1 MHRAPDALDSRIP
14 LVVDL
19 DGTLIRSDLLV
30 ESFLLLAKKAPLR
43 MLAAI
48 FWLARGRA
56 YFKCRIA
63 REVTLDV
70 VTLPYDRDL
79 IAYLEA
85 EKQTGRELVLAS
97 GATDSVAKAVAD
109 HIGLFDRVFASDSR
123 TNLSGKPKRDR
134 LVAEFYLHGFDY
146 VGNGRRDAVVCA
158 AARKA
163 ILVRPVRGLRANVEK
178 TTQIERVFDDP
189 PGRVKSYLT
198 ALRPHQWLKNTLV
211 FAPLALDYHL
221 YQPGTLMQAA
231 LAFAAFSL
239 CASSGYLLNDLLD
252 LPNDRRHPH
261 KKDRPL
267 ASGQVPA
274 VHAIIAMLA
283 LLFGAIAV
291 ALFLPWP
298 FLATLVGYFV
308 LSLLYSFR
316 LKDIVIL
323 DVLALSILYTSRVVG
338 GALAV
343 DMAPSSWLLAF
354 CIFLFFSL
362 ALVKRYAEL
371 VLASKIEGFHAH
383 ARAYLFEDRELLAAL
398 GGSSGYLAALVLG
411 LYIGTRT
418 SHDLLSLYQI
428 FWLDCLLLLYW
439 ITYMWLMA
447 HRGHMDDDPLVFGL
461 RDRVSRILLLLMA
474 GVFVAAT
481 LL

>member
-1 MHRAPDALDSRIP
+1 MHREPDTPGSQAP

-30 ESFLLLAKKAPLR
+30 ESLLLLAKKAPLR
-43 MLAAI
+43 MLAATS
-48 FWLARGRA
+48 WLARGRA

-70 VTLPYDRDL
+70 ATLPYDRDL
-79 IAYLEA
+79 IAYLES
-85 EKQTGRELVLAS
+85 EKQTGRELVLAT
-97 GATDSVAKAVAD
+97 GADDSVAKGVAD
-109 HIGLFDRVFASDSR
+109 HLGLFDRVFASDGR
-123 TNLSGKPKRDR
+123 TNLSGETKRDR
-134 LVAEFYLHGFDY
+134 LVAEFQLYGFDY
-146 VGNGRRDAVVCA
+146 VGDGRRDRVVFA

-163 ILVRPVRGLRANVEK
+163 ILVHPVRGLRENGEK
-178 TTQIERVFDDP
+178 TTQIERVLDDP
-189 PGRVKSYLT
+189 PERLEPYLT

-221 YQPGTLMQAA
+221 YQPGLLMQAG

-267 ASGQVPA
+267 ASGQVPPM
-274 VHAIIAMLA
+274 HGIIGMVV
-283 LLFGAIAV
+283 LLLGAIAV
-291 ALFLPWP
+291 ALFLPLP
-298 FLATLVGYFV
+298 FLGALVGYYV
-308 LSLLYSFR
+308 LSLVYSFR

-323 DVLALSILYTSRVVG
+323 DVLALSILHTLRVVG

-343 DMAPSSWLLAF
+343 GTTLSSWLLAF

-371 VLASKIEGFHAH
+371 VLARKIEGFHAH

-411 LYIGTRT
+411 LYIGTRS
-418 SHDLLSLYQI
+418 SHEFLSLYQI
-428 FWLDCLLLLYW
+428 FWLDCPLLLYW

-461 RDRVSRILLLLMA
+461 RDRVSRTLILLMA
-474 GVFVAAT
+474 GVFIAAT